1 MKVFVIG
8 PDKVE
13 NRGAIAEALRA
24 SGHDLLNEV
33 CSLTGVVDK
42 LHAQQP
48 KPEVVLV
55 RADIVQREREGELL
69 NLLAE
74 WPVVVLVPPGRRGRS
89 EALEVLRQST
99 APHVRGIISVPPFDF
114 SRLNEWCATP
124 AGSAGAQPPVVEDA
138 PSTLTA
144 AVVSPAASP
153 ATSAAPAAIR
163 RQVRLGFYG
172 VRGGVGVST
181 TALKVAQALAAHGQR
196 VVLFDA
202 TGRGD
207 LHVMLGREP
216 EPQTTIGSLT
226 VLLGAPNEET
236 VQNFDAIV
244 IDGGRQAGNFNAQ
257 WVELRKPG
265 NEQAIAR
272 WAGVIE
278 SSAPR
283 ALSLGR
289 LVSIEVTD

>member
-8 PDKVE
+8 PDKAE

-33 CSLTGVVDK
+33 CSLTGVVEK
-42 LHAQQP
+42 LQAQQP

-69 NLLAE
+69 SLLAK
-74 WPVVVLVPPGRRGRS
+74 WPVVVLVPPGRRGRIAAL
-89 EALEVLRQST
+89 EALRQT
-99 APHVRGIISVPPFDF
+99 ALHVRGIISVPPFDF

-124 AGSAGAQPPVVEDA
+124 TGSAGARPPVVEAA

-181 TALKVAQALAAHGQR
+181 TALKVAQTLAAHGQR

-226 VLLGAPNEET
+226 VLLGAPNEEA